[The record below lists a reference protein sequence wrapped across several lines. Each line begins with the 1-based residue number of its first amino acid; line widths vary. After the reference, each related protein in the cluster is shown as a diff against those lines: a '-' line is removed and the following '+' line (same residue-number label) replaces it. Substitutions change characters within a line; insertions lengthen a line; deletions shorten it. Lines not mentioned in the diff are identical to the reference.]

1 MQAADGI
8 TLAPPP
14 SRPLAWAAMISFAT
28 GHASHLQHRPWERLS
43 QLLRLERSDML
54 TLLAFALGVGLLTIV
69 VPAAIAALVNTVAF
83 GVLLWP
89 VVVLS
94 LVMFGFLF
102 VAAVLRAMQTFV
114 AECLQRRLF
123 VRTADAFAHHFAR
136 AEIEAFDGR
145 NPTDIVNRFF
155 EVSTVQKSVATL
167 LVDGVGIVMI
177 TVVGLL
183 VLAFYHP
190 YLLTFA
196 AVMAILVA
204 FLLVVLGMGGVR
216 TSIDE
221 SYAKFDMA
229 AWLEEIAK
237 CPHTFRFGRGGSLAL
252 DRADSLADAYVRARK
267 RHFRVVWRQT
277 LFALLLEAVGST
289 VLLGLGGWLV
299 INRQLTLGQLVA
311 GELIVTLVLSALSK
325 IGKYIEIF
333 YDLQASLDKLGVLDE
348 LPLEPDGGE
357 VLPANQGPM
366 AVVAEVIREAHE
378 PQRLVVRAG
387 ERIAVRG
394 PSGSG
399 KTFLLELL
407 GLLRMP
413 RDGLL
418 EFDGIDARSL
428 DRTATRLMVAY
439 VGRAETFADTVAENV
454 RVGRDDLS
462 SADVRRAL
470 EMVGLADRVARLPQG
485 VATPL
490 ASDGLPLSSN
500 EISRLSIA
508 RALAG
513 KPRLLLID
521 GLLDGL
527 DIHGCPELVE
537 SILDRGAPWTVVIV
551 TARDDIEQ
559 RCDRAVEWT

>member
-1 MQAADGI
+1 M
-8 TLAPPP
+8 T
-14 SRPLAWAAMISFAT
+14 SRT
-28 GHASHLQHRPWERLS
+28 GSDHAHHGPRPWQRLS
-43 QLLRLERSDML
+43 RLLSLERADLL
-54 TLLAFALGVGLLTIV
+54 TLLAFALGVGLLSIV
-69 VPAAIAALVNTVAF
+69 VPAAIEALVNTVAF

-94 LVMFGFLF
+94 LVMLAFLL
-102 VAAVLRAMQTFV
+102 VAAVLRALQTFV
-114 AECLQRRLF
+114 AECLQRRIF
-123 VRTADAFAHHFAR
+123 VRTANAFASHFAQ
-136 AEIEAFDGR
+136 AEMEAFDGR

-155 EVSTVQKSVATL
+155 EVSTVQKSIATL
-167 LVDGVGIVMI
+167 LVDGIGVVMI
-177 TVVGLL
+177 TVVGLI

-196 AVMAILVA
+196 AVMVVLVT
-204 FLLVVLGMGGVR
+204 FLLVVLGLGGVR
-216 TSIDE
+216 TSIAE

-237 CPHTFRFGRGGSLAL
+237 CPHTFRFGRGGELAL
-252 DRADSLADAYVRARK
+252 DRADDLADAYVTARK

-277 LFALLLEAVGST
+277 LFALVLEAIGST

-311 GELIVTLVLSALSK
+311 GELIVTLVLTALSK

-333 YDLQASLDKLGVLDE
+333 YDMQASLDKLGVLDQ
-348 LPLEPDGGE
+348 LPLEPVGGE
-357 VLPANQGPM
+357 SLPPRSGPM
-366 AVVAEVIREAHE
+366 AVVAEVIREGHR
-378 PQRLVVRAG
+378 PQRLEVQAG
-387 ERIAVRG
+387 ERVAVHG

-399 KTFLLELL
+399 KTFLLEML
-407 GLLRMP
+407 GLLRVP
-413 RDGLL
+413 HEGLL

-428 DRTATRLMVAY
+428 DRAATRLLVAY

-454 RVGRDDLS
+454 RVGRADLS
-462 SADVRRAL
+462 AADVRRAL

-490 ASDGLPLSSN
+490 ASDGMPLSSN

-513 KPRLLLID
+513 RPRLLLID

-537 SILDRGAPWTVVIV
+537 SILDRAAPWTLVIV
-551 TARDDIEQ
+551 TSRDDIKNQ
-559 RCDRAVEWT
+559 CDRAMEWA

>member
-1 MQAADGI
+1 MNS
-8 TLAPPP
+8 T
-14 SRPLAWAAMISFAT
+14 AT
-28 GHASHLQHRPWERLS
+28 GHSSRRPTRPWQRLS
-43 QLLRLERSDML
+43 QLLRLERSDIL
-54 TLLAFALGVGLLTIV
+54 SLGAFALGVGLLSVV
-69 VPAAIAALVNTVAF
+69 VPASIEALVNTVAF

-102 VAAVLRAMQTFV
+102 VSSVLRALQTFV

-123 VRTADAFAHHFAR
+123 VRTANAFASHFAR
-136 AEIEAFDGR
+136 TEIESFDGR

-167 LVDGVGIVMI
+167 LVDGIGIVMI
-177 TVVGLL
+177 TVVGLT

-196 AVMAILVA
+196 AVMVILVA
-204 FLLVVLGMGGVR
+204 FLLVVLGIGGVR

-237 CPHTFRFGRGGSLAL
+237 CPHTFRFGRGGELAL
-252 DRADSLADAYVRARK
+252 DRADILADAYVTARK
-267 RHFRVVWRQT
+267 RHFHVVWRQT
-277 LFALLLEAVGST
+277 LFAVALEAVGST

-311 GELIVTLVLSALSK
+311 GELIVTLVLTALSK

-333 YDLQASLDKLGVLDE
+333 YDLQASLDKLGVLDQ

-357 VLPANQGPM
+357 ILPPSTQPM
-366 AVVAEVIREAHE
+366 ALVAEVIRDGRPPH
-378 PQRLVVRAG
+378 RLEVSPG
-387 ERIAVRG
+387 ERVAIYG

-399 KTFLLELL
+399 RTFLLELL
-407 GLLRMP
+407 GLLRVP
-413 RDGLL
+413 PQGGLL

-428 DRTATRLMVAY
+428 DRAATRLLVAY

-454 RVGRDDLS
+454 RVGRADLS
-462 SADVRRAL
+462 SADVRRSL

-500 EISRLSIA
+500 EILRLSIA

-527 DIHGCPELVE
+527 DMHDCPELIK
-537 SILDRGAPWTVVIV
+537 SILDRSAAWTLVIV
-551 TARDDIEQ
+551 TARDDIKQ